1 MHTCDLSE
9 TAALILK
16 RAGDDLED
24 LIHILEAE
32 RGAVMHTVNRPDGSL
47 VHALF
52 TFGGVK
58 GSSVSSTGNAARD
71 WARRVL
77 AEQVAA

>member
-1 MHTCDLSE
+1 MHVCDLTE
-9 TAALILK
+9 TATLILK

-24 LIHILEAE
+24 LIHTLEAE
-32 RGAVMHTVNRPDGSL
+32 RGAVMHAVYRPDGTVL
-47 VHALF
+47 HALF
-52 TFGGVK
+52 SFGGVK
-58 GSSVSSTGNAARD
+58 GASVSSTGNAARD